1 MTNKTD
7 KNSQANTRLGAQSK
21 IEQLPTDT
29 NPETDFSGPAI
40 YTYSR
45 KQALAD
51 GVQVE
56 VPPAVAKEA
65 GFKFPVFLTD
75 TVYAAYVDVPD
86 GLSCQ
91 DEDGRLWD
99 ILTMLHHAIQNAP
112 ADAPRI
118 PFSLYVRNE
127 EEKAPTLVKLHAVC
141 SAKDFDEPEPAIT
154 VMLPE
159 ED

>member
-7 KNSQANTRLGAQSK
+7 KNSKETRLRAQSQ
-21 IEQLPTDT
+21 IDERTSTDT
-29 NPETDFSGPAI
+29 NPEADFFGPAI

-51 GVQVE
+51 GVQVD
-56 VPPAVAKEA
+56 VSKLAAEA

-86 GLSCQ
+86 GMSCQ

-99 ILTMLHHAIQNAP
+99 ILTMLHHAIKNTP
-112 ADAPRI
+112 ADTPRI
-118 PFSLYVRNE
+118 PFSLYVQNVE
-127 EEKAPTLVKLHAVC
+127 GKAPTLAVLHAVC
-141 SAKDFDEPEPAIT
+141 SAKDFDEPVPAIT

>member
-7 KNSQANTRLGAQSK
+7 KNSKETRSGAQRK
-21 IEQLPTDT
+21 IEQLSTDT
-29 NPETDFSGPAI
+29 NPEADFFGPAI

-56 VPPAVAKEA
+56 VSPAVAKEA
-65 GFKFPVFLTD
+65 GFKFPIFLTD

-91 DEDGRLWD
+91 DEEGRLWD
-99 ILTMLHHAIQNAP
+99 I
-112 ADAPRI
+112 I
-118 PFSLYVRNE
+118 PS
-127 EEKAPTLVKLHAVC
+127 T
-141 SAKDFDEPEPAIT
+141 
-154 VMLPE
+154 
-159 ED
+159 

>member
-7 KNSQANTRLGAQSK
+7 KNSNETRAVAPSK
-21 IEQLPTDT
+21 IDERTSTPT
-29 NPETDFSGPAI
+29 NPETDFFGPAI

-65 GFKFPVFLTD
+65 GFKFPVYLTD

-86 GLSCQ
+86 GLSGQ

-99 ILTMLHHAIQNAP
+99 ILTMLHHAIRNAP
-112 ADAPRI
+112 DGAPRI
-118 PFSLYVRNE
+118 PFSLYVQNE
-127 EEKAPTLVKLHAVC
+127 EEKAPTLVRLHAVC

-154 VMLPE
+154 VMLPD